1 MQPNME
7 TPPAITPPPAPPQ
20 LTYATPQEFT
30 HPPEWTN
37 VQVFTLDPAQR
48 TAFLAIT
55 LGLLIIVSILS
66 LAALLATV
74 YFLRLFAD
82 SLETFIFITI
92 FTPFQTFTII
102 RILLKRRKSWPTYR
116 LIIADQGFIHRS
128 LVTPRIRVDAVN
140 IARITSTWDGFKIFL
155 RGGGHATISKRMLNP
170 DALQSKLE
178 HFAPITPG
186 KGVLGVI
193 ATLATV
199 WGLAITNVILFY
211 IGIVSPNRNL
221 VLTFALL
228 TLLITPIRVWLQFR
242 NKNSTIASRIVVFID
257 LLFPILL
264 TLKYVGMLIAGI

>member
-1 MQPNME
+1 
-7 TPPAITPPPAPPQ
+7 
-20 LTYATPQEFT
+20 
-30 HPPEWTN
+30 
-37 VQVFTLDPAQR
+37 
-48 TAFLAIT
+48 
-55 LGLLIIVSILS
+55 
-66 LAALLATV
+66 
-74 YFLRLFAD
+74 
-82 SLETFIFITI
+82 
-92 FTPFQTFTII
+92 
-102 RILLKRRKSWPTYR
+102 
-116 LIIADQGFIHRS
+116 
-128 LVTPRIRVDAVN
+128 
-140 IARITSTWDGFKIFL
+140 
-155 RGGGHATISKRMLNP
+155 MLNP

-178 HFAPITPG
+178 RFAPITPG